1 MSASISIARPYAQAI
16 FDLAKESGEYDQ
28 WLEGLTKAAVVAE
41 DQEIVALVADPAV
54 SNDDLHAV
62 LFDICGDALPKG
74 GDNFLKLLVQNDRV
88 ESLPGIAAQF
98 AELVDTERRTV
109 TADVVSAQQLT
120 ETQREDLLSALKTR
134 LGRTVSL
141 SESVDET
148 LVGGA
153 IVRAG
158 DLVID
163 GSASGRASKLAAV
176 LAR

>member
-1 MSASISIARPYAQAI
+1 MSVSISIARPYAQAI
-16 FDLAKESGEYDQ
+16 FDLAKEDDAYDH
-28 WLEGLTKAAVVAE
+28 WLEGLSMAAIVAE
-41 DQEIVALVADPAV
+41 DEAVVALVADPAV
-54 SNDDLHAV
+54 SNDDLHALLV
-62 LFDICGDALPKG
+62 DICGESLPKG

-98 AELVDTERRTV
+98 AELVDSERRTV

-120 ETQREDLLSALKTR
+120 GEQRKDLLDALESR

-141 SESVDET
+141 VESIDES
-148 LVGGA
+148 LMGGA

-163 GSASGRASKLAAV
+163 GSASGRLGKLAAV

>member
-1 MSASISIARPYAQAI
+1 MSVSISIARPYAQAI
-16 FDLAKESGEYDQ
+16 FDLAKENDAYDQ
-28 WLEGLTKAAVVAE
+28 WLEGLTMAAIVAE
-41 DQEIVALVADPAV
+41 DQEVAALVTDPAV
-54 SNDDLHAV
+54 SSDELHAL
-62 LFDICGDALPKG
+62 LFGICGESLPTG
-74 GDNFLKLLVQNDRV
+74 GGNFLKLLVQNDRV

-98 AELVDTERRTV
+98 AELVDLERRTV

-120 ETQREDLLSALKTR
+120 DEQRKSLLDALEMR

-163 GSASGRASKLAAV
+163 GSASGRLGKLAAV
-176 LAR
+176 LTR